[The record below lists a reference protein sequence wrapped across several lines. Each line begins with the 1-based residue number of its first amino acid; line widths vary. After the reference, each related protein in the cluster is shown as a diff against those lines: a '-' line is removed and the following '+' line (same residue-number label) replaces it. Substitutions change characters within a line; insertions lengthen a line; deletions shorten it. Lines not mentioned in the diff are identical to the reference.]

1 MDSPHLTLRRGEIHR
16 FKFEAS
22 ADGMPLSFFD
32 HPEHEMPRI
41 RLKMLVDPR
50 VDKPGDKYTK
60 PPEIKVVGGSMF
72 ANYLNDK
79 IATIAEFNGTNLLV
93 SENQPFEISR
103 PFAKALLS
111 ETNVTAVRVRPLE
124 INEFGIYNAHGGF
137 AHHRNNPPTVTI
149 HRASFWEDYT
159 EPNATAKAYVDGVG
173 TISPVIANNG
183 LLGNRWERRTQGDPT
198 PELVVW
204 GSGSEANASVLKTT
218 HKVNNKTIYDHTIQI
233 IDQGVGFEPNAT
245 MAVLH
250 YPTEPLA
257 MWTFDKHESLYDSND
272 TRFHPSPAWNR
283 ELTEGLVHYWSFDEE
298 NGTTVFDQIGDD
310 HITVGELSENNRS
323 VWGAKGRA
331 IYLNSSADSITSSVS
346 VTDQNFTLSMWLKPK
361 SQDFATFD
369 IGGSGLSYDHSDRE
383 YSFNSTDIS
392 RLSEPSKWSH
402 LAFTGDGGFYVDG
415 IKSFATAATS
425 PAIDNRRFQWI
436 N

>member
-1 MDSPHLTLRRGEIHR
+1 MPNFFRNFNESGEYIVRVVVSDMKGGVASRTVVLKVGEYQNAKTSSITGTVRSNDGFIQGARVIISPAEVIEHTISLTGNSKDFYLPTGRSNPQRFLIDGMDSPHLTLRRGEIHR

-183 LLGNRWERRTQGDPT
+183 LLGNRWERRTQGT
-198 PELVVW
+198 L
-204 GSGSEANASVLKTT
+204 
-218 HKVNNKTIYDHTIQI
+218 
-233 IDQGVGFEPNAT
+233 
-245 MAVLH
+245 
-250 YPTEPLA
+250 
-257 MWTFDKHESLYDSND
+257 
-272 TRFHPSPAWNR
+272 R
-283 ELTEGLVHYWSFDEE
+283 
-298 NGTTVFDQIGDD
+298 
-310 HITVGELSENNRS
+310 
-323 VWGAKGRA
+323 
-331 IYLNSSADSITSSVS
+331 
-346 VTDQNFTLSMWLKPK
+346 QN
-361 SQDFATFD
+361 
-369 IGGSGLSYDHSDRE
+369 
-383 YSFNSTDIS
+383 
-392 RLSEPSKWSH
+392 
-402 LAFTGDGGFYVDG
+402 
-415 IKSFATAATS
+415 
-425 PAIDNRRFQWI
+425 
-436 N
+436 